1 MFSDHDMYKL
11 YYFIIFFIYIIMQIF
26 LKKYANNKKKT
37 LRKLISLI
45 ERKVIYI
52 HKAWTTRR

>member
-1 MFSDHDMYKL
+1 MFSNHDMYKL
-11 YYFIIFFIYIIMQIF
+11 YYFIIFLIYIILQIF
-26 LKKYANNKKKT
+26 FKKYANNKKIT
-37 LRKLISLI
+37 VRKLISLI